1 VSFRALRLSS
11 RLRQML
17 PGNSRLGRRSE
28 TKPACPAEFRPGLM
42 CGPTGR
48 TRCSRFRRRRLA
60 YRSSTPTAEFRPGAQ
75 RPTARRANVTCIWLQ
90 MGGHMRLQWYQHFL
104 RATNWKEAL
113 FKRNYTT
120 AATDVK
126 AFLSTPVLP
135 PRIALGVRFRL
146 VARGS
151 RHGQS
156 SSHSNRDTV
165 SGQLF
170 DPAD

>member
-1 VSFRALRLSS
+1 
-11 RLRQML
+11 
-17 PGNSRLGRRSE
+17 
-28 TKPACPAEFRPGLM
+28 
-42 CGPTGR
+42 
-48 TRCSRFRRRRLA
+48 
-60 YRSSTPTAEFRPGAQ
+60 
-75 RPTARRANVTCIWLQ
+75 
-90 MGGHMRLQWYQHFL
+90 MRLQWYQHFL

-120 AATDVK
+120 AARDVK

-156 SSHSNRDTV
+156 RSQSRSHSNRDTV